1 VDSSVFVLKVYRQQ
15 QARKEQRF
23 LNPPSLK
30 IIGISLHNMSTST
43 AMSGNAETS
52 VEALHSL
59 YPMTS
64 KWEFTLKNGDK
75 ISGEIYCTDPVS
87 DLVVV
92 QEQTTDIRMIS
103 IASIQESK
111 LLNEAS
117 GDAPKLASSMAHTK
131 KALEEREK
139 RAIRLAQER

>member
-1 VDSSVFVLKVYRQQ
+1 
-15 QARKEQRF
+15 
-23 LNPPSLK
+23 
-30 IIGISLHNMSTST
+30 MSTT
-43 AMSGNAETS
+43 AMSGNSKTS
-52 VEALHSL
+52 GEPLHSL

-75 ISGEIYCTDPVS
+75 FSGEIYCTDPVS

-103 IASIQESK
+103 VASIQESK

-117 GDAPKLASSMAHTK
+117 IDAPNLASSMAHTK